1 MPKFT
6 LARFFVLAA
15 LVMASN
21 VVGYAVSASLFMSQ
35 EGAEAIPVFYLVLG
49 LLSMP
54 VSIGF
59 SKVIDRVERTQLF
72 RYLLLGALI
81 WVGLLY
87 SVMNLENLPTYY
99 SIYISTSLIDLQ
111 INVLFWTLVSDY
123 FTTLELERHTSFL
136 AMGMTSG
143 GLVGGVLVRLLTE
156 HMPTQNLLLG
166 LPMLYGVMIAVLG
179 LIRRSDTAIATYHTK
194 DPDLQW
200 VSSLRTFPKLLSRY
214 PIIVLLATSTA
225 LSVQLWGM
233 SELQFFTIYSQEFA
247 EQEDLTGFLGLLS
260 AVFGAMEL
268 AVTYFVTRP
277 LIREWGIS
285 RMNLVYPFTT
295 LISFLGLTFN
305 FRLPTAIVVNLN
317 YETLYSSIAQ
327 PVQNLNYT
335 AIPHRFAGRVRVIID
350 GLLYPTCQAATGG
363 LLLAQQ
369 TFFSPFEMA
378 VSGVILSFA
387 FLFVGYLTSKTYL
400 RSMLARLRSGSLDL
414 DDIRDNLVQVPDSY
428 TTEVSELLTSDDP
441 SAQILGLELAA
452 RLKNP
457 SQFLAEI
464 QTLLL
469 QANAEVQEAV
479 VRFLATGNHPD
490 FYRYLQVQL
499 VSESEAVRETV
510 LETLIAMHR
519 SLSTIQLCFF
529 LDDPS
534 PGVQALACVAAW
546 QHSPMEPLVQQSYEQ
561 AWQTFRTGSEM
572 IARRAH
578 QTMIRAIR
586 RIGDRQL
593 IPLLKEVLVGASA
606 VVKQAG
612 LETLATLATPD
623 DHELEILA
631 INELEH
637 DDPQVRA
644 AAINLLRV
652 LQAEDALVLLVT
664 SLEDPSLI
672 VRQSVI
678 TAIAT
683 YGDVALSLVQG
694 YLSDARQEVVEA
706 AIAAIGQIRTRRAE
720 DLLLQHLQPDY
731 RRLARTLRWQ
741 EQIPSTASH
750 WQPLAIALQ
759 DAHDRLLRRVLL
771 VLSALGHAQLLQGMH
786 QRLYSTDQRQR
797 LNAVETLASLEQ
809 RRFVQPML
817 PLLESIA
824 REPWQAEL
832 SKAAPTEGGLTPNQ
846 ATLLLEILEC
856 DDRWIRIG
864 AIMTLAAEHYPIPVK
879 AITDDDFLVKTVA
892 QTAAQFSPF
901 QTNPEELLLSRLF
914 FLKQVSILHN
924 LPLDDL
930 LQIDRT
936 LKEQDF
942 LKGEVIFKEGSY
954 GEDFYLIYRGEV
966 QILKQVKPRRAPGG
980 SNRDYRLLSAS
991 QRQLARLQP
1000 GEFFG
1005 DMEFFD
1011 QLPRSSTAVA
1021 VTDCTLLALSK
1032 SDFYNLITQ
1041 RPEVPLQMCRVLSLR
1056 VRDANRQLED

>member
-1 MPKFT
+1 H
-6 LARFFVLAA
+6 V
-15 LVMASN
+15 
-21 VVGYAVSASLFMSQ
+21 
-35 EGAEAIPVFYLVLG
+35 
-49 LLSMP
+49 
-54 VSIGF
+54 
-59 SKVIDRVERTQLF
+59 
-72 RYLLLGALI
+72 
-81 WVGLLY
+81 
-87 SVMNLENLPTYY
+87 PTYY
-99 SIYISTSLIDLQ
+99 LIYISTSLIDLQ

-123 FTTLELERHTSFL
+123 FTTLELERHTPFL
-136 AMGMTSG
+136 AMGMTCG
-143 GLVGGVLVRLLTE
+143 GLVGGVVVRLLTE
-156 HMPTQNLLLG
+156 HVPTQNLLLG
-166 LPMLYGVMIAVLG
+166 LPILYGVMIAV
-179 LIRRSDTAIATYHTK
+179 IWSIQRSDTAIAKHSAK
-194 DPDLQW
+194 EPDTQW

-214 PIIVLLATSTA
+214 PIILLLATSTA
-225 LSVQLWGM
+225 LSVQLWGL
-233 SELQFFTIYSQEFA
+233 SELQFFTIYSQEFTN
-247 EQEDLTGFLGLLS
+247 QEELTGFLGLLS
-260 AVFGAMEL
+260 AMFGALEL
-268 AVTYFVTRP
+268 GVTYFVTRP

-285 RMNLVYPFTT
+285 RMNLVYPLTT

-327 PVQNLNYT
+327 PIQNLNYT
-335 AIPHRFAGRVRVIID
+335 AIPHRFAGRIRVIID

-363 LLLAQQ
+363 ILLVQQ
-369 TFFSPFEMA
+369 AIFSPFEMA
-378 VSGVILSFA
+378 VSGVVLSGA
-387 FLFVGYLTSKTYL
+387 FLVVGYLTSKSYL
-400 RSMLARLRSGSLDL
+400 SSMLARLRSGSLEL
-414 DDIRDNLVQVPDSY
+414 DDIRDNLVQLPDSY
-428 TTEVSELLTSDDP
+428 TAEVSELLTSNEP
-441 SAQILGLELAA
+441 NAQILGLELAA

-499 VSESEAVRETV
+499 VSDSEAVRETV
-510 LETLIAMHR
+510 LETLIAMQR
-519 SLSTIQLCFF
+519 SLSATQLCFF

-546 QHSPMEPLVQQSYEQ
+546 QHHPMEPMVQQSYDQ
-561 AWQTFRTGSEM
+561 AWQTFRTSPEAIG
-572 IARRAH
+572 RRVR

-606 VVKQAG
+606 AVKQAG
-612 LETLATLATPD
+612 LDTLATLATPTD
-623 DHELEILA
+623 QELEVLA
-631 INELEH
+631 TNELDH

-644 AAINLLRV
+644 AAVNLLRV
-652 LQAEDALVLLVT
+652 LQTEDALVLLVT
-664 SLEDPSLI
+664 SLEDSSSI
-672 VRQSVI
+672 VRQSAI
-678 TAIAT
+678 PAIAA
-683 YGDVALSLVQG
+683 YGEEALSLVQS
-694 YLSDARQEVVEA
+694 YLTHARPEVVETT
-706 AIAAIGQIRTRRAE
+706 ILAIGQIRTRRAE
-720 DLLLQHLQPDY
+720 DLLLHHLQPGY
-731 RRLARTLRWQ
+731 RQLTRTIRWL
-741 EQIPSTASH
+741 EQIPLVHPH
-750 WQPLAIALQ
+750 WRPLVIALQ

-786 QRLYSTDQRQR
+786 QRLYSTDPRQR

-809 RRFVQPML
+809 RRFVQPIL

-832 SKAAPTEGGLTPNQ
+832 PSTYPTESALTPNQ

-864 AIMTLAAEHYPIPVK
+864 AIMTLASEHYPIPVK

-892 QTAAQFSPF
+892 QTAAQFSHF
-901 QTNPEELLLSRLF
+901 QSNPEELLLSRLF

-966 QILKQVKPRRAPGG
+966 QILKYIKSRAASGLERDRKP
-980 SNRDYRLLSAS
+980 LHAS
-991 QRQLARLQP
+991 QRPLACLQP

-1011 QLPRSSTAVA
+1011 QLPRSTTAVA
-1021 VTDCTLLALSK
+1021 LTDCTLLALSK

-1056 VRDANRQLED
+1056 VREANRQLED

>member
-6 LARFFVLAA
+6 LARFFFLAA
-15 LVMASN
+15 LVMAAN
-21 VVGYAVSASLFMSQ
+21 VLGYAVAASLFMSQ
-35 EGAEAIPVFYLVLG
+35 EGAESIPVFYLVLG
-49 LLSMP
+49 LLSIP
-54 VSIGF
+54 ISIGF
-59 SKVIDRVERTQLF
+59 SKIIDRIERTQLF
-72 RYLLLGALI
+72 QYFLLGALV
-81 WVGLLY
+81 WMGLLY
-87 SVMNLENLPTYY
+87 SLINLENLPTYY
-99 SIYISTSLIDLQ
+99 SIYVSTSLIDLQ
-111 INVLFWTLVSDY
+111 ISVLFWTLVSDY
-123 FTTLELERHTSFL
+123 FTTLELERHTPFL

-156 HMPTQNLLLG
+156 QVPTRDLLLG
-166 LPMLYGVMIAVLG
+166 LPMLYSVMIAVVWS
-179 LIRRSDTAIATYHTK
+179 IHRSDTAIATHHAK
-194 DPDLQW
+194 EADAQW
-200 VSSLRTFPKLLSRY
+200 LSSLRTFPKLLSRY
-214 PIIVLLATSTA
+214 PIILLLATSTA

-233 SELQFFTIYSQEFA
+233 SELQFFTIYSQEFV
-247 EQEDLTGFLGLLS
+247 EQENLTGFLGLLS
-260 AVFGAMEL
+260 AVFGALEL
-268 AVTYFVTRP
+268 GVTYFVTRP
-277 LIREWGIS
+277 LIREWGVS
-285 RMNLVYPFTT
+285 RMNLVYPLTT
-295 LISFLGLTFN
+295 LISFLGLTLN
-305 FRLPTAIVVNLN
+305 FRLPTAIIVNLN
-317 YETLYSSIAQ
+317 YETIYSSIAQ

-350 GLLYPTCQAATGG
+350 GLLYPTCQALTGG

-369 TFFSPFEMA
+369 AFFSPFEMA
-378 VSGVILSFA
+378 VSGVLLSSA
-387 FLFVGYLTSKTYL
+387 FLVVGYLTSKSYL
-400 RSMLARLRSGSLDL
+400 RSMLERLRSGSLDL
-414 DDIRDNLVQVPDSY
+414 DDIRDNLVQLPDSY
-428 TTEVSELLTSDDP
+428 TIEVSELLTSNDP

-499 VSESEAVRETV
+499 VSDSAAVRETV
-510 LETLIAMHR
+510 LETLIAMQR
-519 SLSTIQLCFF
+519 SLSNIQLCFF
-529 LDDPS
+529 LEDPS

-546 QHSPMEPLVQQSYEQ
+546 QHSPMDASVQVAYEQ
-561 AWQTFRTGSEM
+561 AWQTFRTGSE
-572 IARRAH
+572 AVGRRAR
-578 QTMIRAIR
+578 QTMIRGIR

-612 LETLATLATPD
+612 LETLATLATPED
-623 DHELEILA
+623 RTLEVLA
-631 INELEH
+631 THELEH

-652 LQAEDALVLLVT
+652 LQAEDALVLLV
-664 SLEDPSLI
+664 SRLEDPSAI
-672 VRQSVI
+672 VRQSAI
-678 TAIAT
+678 TAIAS
-683 YGDVALSLVQG
+683 YGEVALALVQG
-694 YLSDARQEVVEA
+694 YLGDSRPDVVEA
-706 AIAAIGQIRTRRAE
+706 AIAAIGQIQTRRAE

-731 RRLARTLRWQ
+731 RRLTRTLRWQ
-741 EQIPSTASH
+741 EQIPTTDLY
-750 WQPLAIALQ
+750 WQPLVMALQ
-759 DAHDRLLRRVLL
+759 DVHDRLLRRVLS

-786 QRLYSTDQRQR
+786 QRLYSVDRRQR
-797 LNAVETLASLEQ
+797 LHAVETLASLEQ
-809 RRFVQPML
+809 RRFVQPIL
-817 PLLESIA
+817 PLLELIA
-824 REPWQAEL
+824 REPWQPEL
-832 SKAAPTEGGLTPNQ
+832 SSHRPTEGTLTPSQ

-864 AIMTLAAEHYPIPVK
+864 AVMTLAAEHYPIPVK
-879 AITDDDFLVKTVA
+879 AMTDDDFLVKTVA

-901 QTNPEELLLSRLF
+901 QSNPEELLLSRLF
-914 FLKQVSILHN
+914 FLKQISILQN

-966 QILKQVKPRRAPGG
+966 QILKQVKPHHANV
-980 SNRDYRLLSAS
+980 SQRDYRLLSAA

-1011 QLPRSSTAVA
+1011 QLPRSTTAIA
-1021 VTDCTLLALSK
+1021 VTDCTLLALNK

-1056 VRDANRQLED
+1056 VREANRQLED

>member
-6 LARFFVLAA
+6 LARFFSLAA
-15 LVMASN
+15 LVMAAN
-21 VVGYAVSASLFMSQ
+21 VLGYAVAASLFMSQ
-35 EGAEAIPVFYLVLG
+35 EGAEAIPVFYLILG
-49 LLSMP
+49 LLSIP
-54 VSIGF
+54 ISIGF
-59 SKVIDRVERTQLF
+59 SNVIDRVERTQLF
-72 RYLLLGALI
+72 CYLLLGALVWI
-81 WVGLLY
+81 YLLY
-87 SVMNLENLPTYY
+87 SVMHLEHLPTYY

-123 FTTLELERHTSFL
+123 FTTLELERHTPFL

-166 LPMLYGVMIAVLG
+166 LPILYGLMIAVVWM
-179 LIRRSDTAIATYHTK
+179 IRRSDSAIATHHAK
-194 DPDLQW
+194 EPDPQW

-214 PIIVLLATSTA
+214 PIILLLATSTA

-233 SELQFFTIYSQEFA
+233 SELQFFTIYSQEFTD
-247 EQEDLTGFLGLLS
+247 QEGLTGFLGLLS
-260 AVFGAMEL
+260 AVFGALEL

-285 RMNLVYPFTT
+285 RMNLLYPLTT
-295 LISFLGLTFN
+295 LISFVGLTFN

-327 PVQNLNYT
+327 PIQNLNYT

-350 GLLYPTCQAATGG
+350 GLLYPTCQAVTGG

-369 TFFSPFEMA
+369 AFFSPFEMA
-378 VSGVILSFA
+378 VSGVVLSMA
-387 FLFVGYLTSKTYL
+387 FLAVGYLTSKTYL

-414 DDIRDNLVQVPDSY
+414 DDIRDNLVQLPDSY
-428 TTEVSELLTSDDP
+428 TAEVSELLTSHDP

-469 QANAEVQEAV
+469 QANPEVQEAV

-510 LETLIAMHR
+510 LETLIAMQR

-534 PGVQALACVAAW
+534 PSVQALACVAAW
-546 QHSPMEPLVQQSYEQ
+546 QHSPMEPMVQQAYER
-561 AWQTFRTGSEM
+561 AWQTFRTSSEA
-572 IARRAH
+572 IGRRAR
-578 QTMIRAIR
+578 QTMIRGIR

-593 IPLLKEVLVGASA
+593 IPLLKEVLMGAS
-606 VVKQAG
+606 VTVKQAG
-612 LETLATLATPD
+612 LDTLATLATPD
-623 DHELEILA
+623 DPELEGLA
-631 INELEH
+631 IDELEH
-637 DDPQVRA
+637 DEPQVRA
-644 AAINLLRV
+644 AAINLLQV
-652 LQAEDALVLLVT
+652 LQAEDALGLLVT
-664 SLEDPSLI
+664 SLEDSSAI
-672 VRQSVI
+672 VRQSAI

-683 YGDVALSLVQG
+683 YGEVALPLVQS
-694 YLSDARQEVVEA
+694 YLNATRQEVVEA
-706 AIAAIGQIRTRRAE
+706 AIAAIGQIHTRRAE
-720 DLLLQHLQPDY
+720 DLLLLHLQPDY
-731 RRLARTLRWQ
+731 RRLTRTLRWQ
-741 EQIPSTASH
+741 EQIPSRNPH

-759 DAHDRLLRRVLL
+759 DVHDRLLRRVLL

-786 QRLYSTDQRQR
+786 QRLYAADQRQR
-797 LNAVETLASLEQ
+797 LNAVEILASLEQ
-809 RRFVQPML
+809 RRFVQPIL

-824 REPWQAEL
+824 REPWQPAL
-832 SKAAPTEGGLTPNQ
+832 SSTRPSDGILTANQ

-864 AIMTLAAEHYPIPVK
+864 AVMTLATEHYPIPVT

-914 FLKQVSILHN
+914 FLKQVSILQN

-954 GEDFYLIYRGEV
+954 GEDFYLIYRGTV
-966 QILKQVKPRRAPGG
+966 QILKQVKSHPARALE
-980 SNRDYRLLSAS
+980 RDRKLLNAS
-991 QRQLARLQP
+991 QRQLARLQA

-1011 QLPRSSTAVA
+1011 QLPRSTTAVA

-1056 VRDANRQLED
+1056 VREANRQLEN